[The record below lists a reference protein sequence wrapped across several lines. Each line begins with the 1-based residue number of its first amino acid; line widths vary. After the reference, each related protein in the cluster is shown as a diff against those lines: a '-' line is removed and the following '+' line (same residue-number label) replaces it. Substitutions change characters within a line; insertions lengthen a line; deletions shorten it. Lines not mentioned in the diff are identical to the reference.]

1 MLVNQYKAGDKLYW
15 YAPEDDREWCFDLE
29 QRAWLYSALETQF
42 AWQIEEEYFELP
54 IVKTFDGQAGTYV
67 LPCEN
72 DKLFPDIN
80 DTIKSAGEVLKDGD
94 LRSFTIVKVQ

>member
-1 MLVNQYKAGDKLYW
+1 MVYQYQNGDTLYW

-29 QRAWLYSALETQF
+29 QRSWLHSCLETQF
-42 AWQIEEEYFELP
+42 AWKIDQEEYVLQE
-54 IVKTFDGQAGTYV
+54 VKTFDGQKGTYI

-72 DKLFPDIN
+72 NKLFPDIN
-80 DTIKSAGEVLKDGD
+80 DTIISVGEILKDGD

>member
-1 MLVNQYKAGDKLYW
+1 MFAWEIEQEEDKL
-15 YAPEDDREWCFDLE
+15 
-29 QRAWLYSALETQF
+29 QV
-42 AWQIEEEYFELP
+42 
-54 IVKTFDGQAGTYV
+54 VKTFDGQAGTYV

-94 LRSFTIVKVQ
+94 LRSFTIVKVL